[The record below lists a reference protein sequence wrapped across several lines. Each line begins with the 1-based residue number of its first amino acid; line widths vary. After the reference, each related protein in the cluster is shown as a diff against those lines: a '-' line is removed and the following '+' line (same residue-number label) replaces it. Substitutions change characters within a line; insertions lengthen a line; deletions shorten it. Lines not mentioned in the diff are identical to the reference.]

1 MIMYFIRTCSILFLC
16 LFTYVLS
23 AQNKPSIRWEPGFSF
38 TKKVNS
44 RWAYNISILG
54 RQRFTNYG
62 EGEKNFKTDR
72 WEIKGFGTYT
82 LFGSKKISLGYM
94 YRGYDPFE
102 PETGYEHRITQ
113 QFAFLA
119 KYGGL
124 RLANKFRIEQ
134 RIRSFDYLTRLRY
147 AVSTDF
153 PLNGESLDEGEFY
166 LIAGN
171 ELVYAFNAVGD
182 ELENR
187 LSFGVGKL
195 FKKGQKFQ
203 FQVVSRNSDLISS
216 ARDHILQFESV
227 YYFNW

>member
-1 MIMYFIRTCSILFLC
+1 MTMCYTRIVFILFFWLST
-16 LFTYVLS
+16 LVLS
-23 AQNKPSIRWEPGFSF
+23 SQNKPSIRWEPGVSF

-44 RWAYNISILG
+44 RWAYNISLMG

-62 EGEKNFKTDR
+62 EGENNVKTDR

-82 LFGSKKISLGYM
+82 LFGSKKLSLGYM
-94 YRGYDPFE
+94 YRELDPFE
-102 PETGYEHRITQ
+102 PESGFEHRITQ

-119 KYGGL
+119 RYKGL

-147 AVSTDF
+147 AISSDF
-153 PLNGESLDEGEFY
+153 PLNGESLDPGEFY

-171 ELVYAFNAVGD
+171 ELVYSFTSKED

-187 LSFGVGKL
+187 LSFGIGKL
-195 FKKGQKFQ
+195 IKDGQKLQ

-216 ARDHILQFESV
+216 VRDHILQFETV